1 MEQASKVTMPNKYT
15 VGTIVYLLAPTISEL
30 VTSSKKIV
38 ASYIGPLVIREI
50 VSRDKALLCDLAGQK
65 INGLYHFRRLKIG
78 YVHLG
83 LRSTNQISEVRRE
96 MNKLEIKEARK
107 TLLMRMLQK

>member
-1 MEQASKVTMPNKYT
+1 MYRARNNKVRTKNQLVRTVEQASKVTMPNKYA

-50 VSRDKALLCDLAGQK
+50 VSRDKALLSDLEG
-65 INGLYHFRRLKIG
+65 H
-78 YVHLG
+78 
-83 LRSTNQISEVRRE
+83 
-96 MNKLEIKEARK
+96 
-107 TLLMRMLQK
+107 